1 MFRVWPFKQVRVLFS
16 EYDLLVIKNSLNLK
30 APKSNHKVI
39 FNIADLSDTNNGKN
53 LKSSFYKQLA
63 TQKTNSETMT
73 SAK

>member
-1 MFRVWPFKQVRVLFS
+1 M
-16 EYDLLVIKNSLNLK
+16 
-30 APKSNHKVI
+30 
-39 FNIADLSDTNNGKN
+39 ADLSDTNNGKN